1 MSKWETVKLR
11 KICEI
16 VTGSTPST
24 LKQEYWDGSFY
35 WVTPAEISDGDYYI
49 ERTQRKLT
57 EAGITS
63 AGLRIM
69 PVGTVLLSS
78 RAPIGKVAITAVE
91 MACNQGFKNFVCGE
105 KIHNRFLYYFLKN
118 NKHYLNSLGRGA
130 TFKEISKSIVCE
142 IEIPLPPLEEQ
153 KRIADILDKASN
165 LIDLRKRQLEKMDLL
180 IKSKF
185 IDMFGDPVTNPKGW
199 EIQRIEELCEAIFG
213 GGTPSKS
220 NAEYYDGDIPWV
232 TSKDMKSILISDS
245 IDHINDKAVLNSSA
259 KYIPKQSLLMVI
271 RSGILK
277 HTLPL
282 GINTRVVTINQDMKA
297 FIPNA
302 NINVWFMFYTFKMHE
317 KSLLNNVRAVTAD
330 NIEFSIIRN
339 LMVPVPSLELQNQ
352 FAEFVEQVE
361 KQKVVMQQSL
371 EKMEMNYKALM
382 QEYFK

>member
-1 MSKWETVKLR
+1 M
-11 KICEI
+11 I
-16 VTGSTPST
+16 
-24 LKQEYWDGSFY
+24 
-35 WVTPAEISDGDYYI
+35 
-49 ERTQRKLT
+49 
-57 EAGITS
+57 
-63 AGLRIM
+63 
-69 PVGTVLLSS
+69 
-78 RAPIGKVAITAVE
+78 
-91 MACNQGFKNFVCGE
+91 NF
-105 KIHNRFLYYFLKN
+105 
-118 NKHYLNSLGRGA
+118 
-130 TFKEISKSIVCE
+130 
-142 IEIPLPPLEEQ
+142 PPLEEQ

-165 LIDLRKRQLEKMDLL
+165 LIDLRKQQLEKMDLL

-185 IDMFGDPVTNPKGW
+185 IEMFGDPVTNPKGW

-277 HTLPL
+277 HTLPI

-302 NINVWFMFYTFKMHE
+302 NINVWVMFYTFKMHE

-382 QEYFK
+382 QEYFG

>member
-1 MSKWETVKLR
+1 MSKWKTVGFEDVFADCTKYGRKIMKEDYLECGKYPIVDQGQNRIAGYANDDLGIFEDVPAIIFGDHTRIIKYIDEPFFLGADGVKL
-11 KICEI
+11 
-16 VTGSTPST
+16 
-24 LKQEYWDGSFY
+24 LKAKEKGTNYKYLFY
-35 WVTPAEISDGDYYI
+35 S
-49 ERTQRKLT
+49 
-57 EAGITS
+57 
-63 AGLRIM
+63 
-69 PVGTVLLSS
+69 LLSAHIPDTGYN
-78 RAPIGKVAITAVE
+78 RH
-91 MACNQGFKNFVCGE
+91 FKW
-105 KIHNRFLYYFLKN
+105 LKE
-118 NKHYLNSLGRGA
+118 LQ
-130 TFKEISKSIVCE
+130 
-142 IEIPLPPLEEQ
+142 IPLPPLEEQ

-165 LIDLRKRQLEKMDLL
+165 LIDLRKQQLEKMDLL

-199 EIQRIEELCEAIFG
+199 QVQRIEELCEAIFG

-220 NAEYYDGDIPWV
+220 HAEYYDGDIPWV

-317 KSLLNNVRAVTAD
+317 KSLLSNVRAVTAD
-330 NIEFSIIRN
+330 NIEFSIIKN
-339 LMVPVPSLELQNQ
+339 LKIPVPPITIQNQ

-382 QEYFK
+382 QEYFG